1 MIGGSIECANRKR
14 YIRAI
19 PFRHP
24 WERILNIHLK
34 KSLKNAEPRDD
45 DASLSSGQ
53 DLLARLRADIVK
65 HTFAPETKLKFS
77 DLTERYGLGIGT
89 LREALSQLVSEGF
102 VTLEAGKG
110 FRVAPVS
117 RRDLAEVTEHYVGFE
132 KPALSQSIAAG
143 GDEWETRIVA
153 SFHSLGIIEDLSW
166 AERMRRHGDWVDRHR
181 RFHEALVAACDDRW
195 LLRLRSLM
203 FYQLERYRFLSKM
216 NREKSPT
223 RKGTEHRAIM
233 EATVARDVQKAT
245 TLLERHIRETSESI
259 LGTLA

>member
-1 MIGGSIECANRKR
+1 M
-14 YIRAI
+14 RASA
-19 PFRHP
+19 FRHA

-34 KSLKNAEPRDD
+34 KSTGNAEPRDE

-77 DLTERYGLGIGT
+77 DLTGRYGLGIGT

-117 RRDLAEVTEHYVGFE
+117 RRDLAEVTEHYIAFE
-132 KPALSQSIAAG
+132 KRALAQAIAAG
-143 GDEWETRIVA
+143 DDEWETGIVA
-153 SFHSLGIIEDLSW
+153 AFHSLSIIEDLSW
-166 AERMRRHGDWVDRHR
+166 AERMRRHGDWVERHR
-181 RFHEALVAACDDRW
+181 RFHEALVATCEDRW

-223 RKGTEHRAIM
+223 RKGIEHRAIM
-233 EATVARDVQKAT
+233 EATMARDVQKAAA
-245 TLLERHIRETSESI
+245 LLERHIRETSESI
-259 LGTLA
+259 LGTLP

>member
-1 MIGGSIECANRKR
+1 LNARIGKATYARAQSDLRSGS
-14 YIRAI
+14 
-19 PFRHP
+19 
-24 WERILNIHLK
+24 LNIHLK
-34 KSLKNAEPRDD
+34 KSPRNAEPRDD

-53 DLLARLRADIVK
+53 DLLTRLRADIVK

-77 DLTERYGLGIGT
+77 DLTERYDLGIGT

-117 RRDLAEVTEHYVGFE
+117 RRDLAEVTDHYIAFE
-132 KPALSQSIAAG
+132 KRALAESIAAG
-143 GDEWETRIVA
+143 DDEWETRIVA
-153 SFHSLGIIEDLSW
+153 SFHSLSIIEDLSW
-166 AERMRRHGDWVDRHR
+166 AERMRRHGDWVERHR
-181 RFHEALVAACDDRW
+181 QFHEALVAACPDRW

-216 NREKSPT
+216 NRENNPL

-233 EATVARDVQKAT
+233 EATVARDAKAT
-245 TLLERHIRETSESI
+245 ALLEQHIRETSDSI
-259 LGTLA
+259 SGILPKS

>member
-1 MIGGSIECANRKR
+1 M
-14 YIRAI
+14 
-19 PFRHP
+19 P

-34 KSLKNAEPRDD
+34 KPRKTEIAEEAP
-45 DASLSSGQ
+45 ASSGGQ
-53 DLLARLRADIVK
+53 DLLARLRDDIVR
-65 HTFAPETKLKFS
+65 HTLAPDTKLKFA

-117 RRDLAEVTEHYVGFE
+117 RDDLVEITDHYVGFE
-132 KPALSQSIAAG
+132 TRALVDSIAHG
-143 GDEWETRIVA
+143 DDEWETHVVA
-153 SFHSLGIIEDLSW
+153 CFHRLSIIEDLSW
-166 AERMRRHGDWVDRHR
+166 QERMRRHADWVERHR
-181 RFHEALVAACDDRW
+181 QFHEALVAACRDRW

-223 RKGTEHRAIM
+223 RKGPEHRAIM
-233 EATVARDVQKAT
+233 DACLARDPQKAAA
-245 TLLERHIRETSESI
+245 LLERHIRDTSETV
-259 LGTLA
+259 LGTMA